1 MSEFLS
7 PAVDYSSADGSGP
20 WVNLPGAYRYGGRRR
35 TREDTN
41 ISLET
46 DYGSKFVYNLSTRFI
61 YELHFR
67 LSEDQVTI
75 FETFNDAVAG
85 EVIPFWFSLIGD
97 GSDKI
102 FVRKEPGFDP
112 VELDTPGN
120 DGGDNS
126 PGSDF
131 DGGCSMYDY
140 VLHLTEDFMQLVES
154 TSVNITY

>member
-1 MSEFLS
+1 MSVEFN

-67 LSEDQVTI
+67 ITEDQVTI
-75 FETFNDAVAG
+75 FETFNNAVAG

-97 GSDKI
+97 GTDKI
-102 FVRKEPGFDP
+102 YVRKESGFDP
-112 VELDTPGN
+112 IELDAPIN
-120 DGGDNS
+120 YA
-126 PGSDF
+126 SDF
-131 DGGCSMYDY
+131 DGGGSIYDY
-140 VLHLTEDFMQLVES
+140 TLHLTEDFSQLVES
-154 TSVNITY
+154 VTTNITY